1 MHLSITEPV
10 PIPTLSSSSYTLA
23 NLVPGVHR
31 SEASTCPRAIQVI
44 SSQWGR
50 IGEVGAAGLKVDLVE
65 TIALPVAEA
74 MV

>member
-1 MHLSITEPV
+1 MRP
-10 PIPTLSSSSYTLA
+10 
-23 NLVPGVHR
+23 
-31 SEASTCPRAIQVI
+31 PRAIQVI